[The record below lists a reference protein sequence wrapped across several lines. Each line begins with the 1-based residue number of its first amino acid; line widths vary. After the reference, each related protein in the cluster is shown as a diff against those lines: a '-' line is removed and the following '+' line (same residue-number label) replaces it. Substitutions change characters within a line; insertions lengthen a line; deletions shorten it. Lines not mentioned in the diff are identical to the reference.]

1 MSKNLLVAI
10 AFTGVS
16 FIPSCL
22 TLPSATLAAACET
35 TVANDNYNED
45 SGEPLSRIINMS
57 PDGDLSIIRVQTP
70 SDTPLPPL
78 PIFVPPTSG
87 CSFK

>member
-1 MSKNLLVAI
+1 MSKNLFVAI

-16 FIPSCL
+16 FIPSFL
-22 TLPSATLAAACET
+22 TLPSATFAACAT
-35 TVANDNYNED
+35 TVANDNYNDD

-57 PDGDLSIIRVQTP
+57 PEGDVSIIRVQTP
-70 SDTPLPPL
+70 SDIPPL
-78 PIFVPPTSG
+78 PLPVFVPPTSG